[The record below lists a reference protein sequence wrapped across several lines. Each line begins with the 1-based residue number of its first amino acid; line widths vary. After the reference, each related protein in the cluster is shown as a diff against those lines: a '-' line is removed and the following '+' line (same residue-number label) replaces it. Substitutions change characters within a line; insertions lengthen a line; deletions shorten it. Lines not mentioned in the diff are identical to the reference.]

1 MKGFNNSVSMTT
13 KNSFRNDKI
22 FLFYRGR
29 LSDHTPPKM
38 TLNRDSRCRMSNIQ
52 EKSFATS
59 KKYFDDRNFP
69 RGFQRSG
76 DFTRNQASILETKGV
91 ALKELHEGVRQP
103 ETEEESRFVATCL
116 GQEQPQTDVEKA
128 WATYVRALQRKQI
141 YFTASSAAVADTSS
155 SDDDDVNDG
164 DDD

>member
-1 MKGFNNSVSMTT
+1 MTT

-22 FLFYRGR
+22 FLFYRR
-29 LSDHTPPKM
+29 VVSDHTPPKM

-69 RGFQRSG
+69 RGFQRAG
-76 DFTRNQASILETKGV
+76 DFTRAQAIILETKGV

-103 ETEEESRFVATCL
+103 ETDEEVHFVATCL

-128 WATYVRALQRKQI
+128 WASYVKALQRKQI
-141 YFTASSAAVADTSS
+141 YFTASSAAVSDGGGSDDM
-155 SDDDDVNDG
+155 DDDD
-164 DDD
+164 